1 MDVHRERLAANFTEL
16 CEIDS
21 PSRQEGRM
29 SARLRQLFQGQRP
42 EDGFFQRD
50 IMTKRPEQL
59 SIAQLV
65 QLTNEVGEQ
74 LQKIEKSAGGG
85 EKTADSVAQL

>member
-1 MDVHRERLAANFTEL
+1 
-16 CEIDS
+16 
-21 PSRQEGRM
+21 
-29 SARLRQLFQGQRP
+29 
-42 EDGFFQRD
+42 
-50 IMTKRPEQL
+50 MTKRPEQL

>member
-1 MDVHRERLAANFTEL
+1 
-16 CEIDS
+16 
-21 PSRQEGRM
+21 
-29 SARLRQLFQGQRP
+29 
-42 EDGFFQRD
+42 
-50 IMTKRPEQL
+50 MTKRPEQL

-65 QLTNEVGEQ
+65 QLTNEVDEQ

>member
-29 SARLRQLFQGQRP
+29 SARLRQLFQEIGDARSSRTTP
-42 EDGFFQRD
+42 PAGPVR
-50 IMTKRPEQL
+50 
-59 SIAQLV
+59 
-65 QLTNEVGEQ
+65 
-74 LQKIEKSAGGG
+74 SAA
-85 EKTADSVAQL
+85 T